1 MGEACDG
8 AEGEGHADTA
18 GMWAAAEV
26 AVVVALATAE
36 AVARLVIRQSG
47 DDEEV
52 QCRWVYGSISLKAGL
67 VDAEAPRLLKLLPAT
82 EGEELHRLTV
92 EDAGE
97 VDLLRRGDLV
107 DEGAEV
113 RLVG

>member
-1 MGEACDG
+1 
-8 AEGEGHADTA
+8 
-18 GMWAAAEV
+18 MWAAAEV

-36 AVARLVIRQSG
+36 AVARLVICQSG

-67 VDAEAPRLLKLLPAT
+67 VDTETPRLLKLLPAS
-82 EGEELHRLTV
+82 EGEEIHRLAV
-92 EDAGE
+92 KDAGE
-97 VDLLRRGDLV
+97 VDLLGRSDLV

>member
-36 AVARLVIRQSG
+36 AVACLVIRQSG

-67 VDAEAPRLLKLLPAT
+67 VDAEAPRLLELLPAS
-82 EGEELHRLTV
+82 EGEEIHRLAV

-97 VDLLRRGDLV
+97 VDLLRRSDLV

>member
-1 MGEACDG
+1 MGKARDG

-26 AVVVALATAE
+26 AVIVTLATAE

-52 QCRWVYGSISLKAGL
+52 QHCRVYGSISLKAGL
-67 VDAEAPRLLKLLPAT
+67 VDAEAPRLLKLLPAS
-82 EGEELHRLTV
+82 EGEEVHRLAV
-92 EDAGE
+92 KDAGE
-97 VDLLRRGDLV
+97 VDLLRRSDLV

>member
-18 GMWAAAEV
+18 SMWAAAKV

-67 VDAEAPRLLKLLPAT
+67 IDAEAPRLLKLLPAT

-107 DEGAEV
+107 NEGVEV

>member
-1 MGEACDG
+1 
-8 AEGEGHADTA
+8 
-18 GMWAAAEV
+18 MWAAAEV

-36 AVARLVIRQSG
+36 AVALLVIRQSG

-67 VDAEAPRLLKLLPAT
+67 VDAEASRLLKLLPAR
-82 EGEELHRLTV
+82 EGEEIHRLAV
-92 EDAGE
+92 KDAGE
-97 VDLLRRGDLV
+97 VDLLGCSDLV
-107 DEGAEV
+107 NERAEV

>member
-1 MGEACDG
+1 MGKARDG

-18 GMWAAAEV
+18 GTWAAAEV
-26 AVVVALATAE
+26 AVIVTLSTAE

-52 QCRWVYGSISLKAGL
+52 QRRRVYGSICLKVGL
-67 VDAEAPRLLKLLPAT
+67 VDAETPRLLELLPAS
-82 EGEELHRLTV
+82 EGEEIHRLAV

-113 RLVG
+113 WLVG